1 MKYKDLE
8 KLFRDKLIQHS
19 EPVNVEEVWASV
31 ESELPS
37 RKRDLRFLIWLLPLL
52 MSAGVFTY
60 LYFSQMEDN
69 NKYYASAN
77 EPKLTN
83 NMIRTA
89 DSKMETNAT
98 DYANT
103 KGVASKNIESDL
115 ESILI
120 PQEQSVEP
128 SIRSTPVFSA
138 LAHKNILRSDSKPT
152 QESITGLAMNTAS
165 ELENRIEEFDTKV
178 EYRLLEHL
186 KSRSFLDG
194 IGQNLNPEMPEL
206 LSSQVF
212 QRFMHFAKTGVE
224 FGFLNSQFKGAWI
237 PDSGYGKIEGQH
249 NFSLFALL
257 GKRLGKSGIRIYSG
271 IQYTQHTSILN
282 FERTF
287 ENLEE
292 NNDVLVA
299 TFLHSDG
306 QESFEYGT
314 KIEKETIKRNYE
326 TNQLVQSWEIPIWL
340 EYPILSSKKIDF
352 LVQTGVQAV
361 VSRSFEGY
369 LPNHEAQEPEDHHLV
384 QKSADSDGFGYGLRG
399 GFSLSYKMTG
409 RMNMDLS
416 PSFIWYADQ
425 ELGEENLKYGATVA
439 GVNLAFSYKF

>member
-1 MKYKDLE
+1 
-8 KLFRDKLIQHS
+8 
-19 EPVNVEEVWASV
+19 
-31 ESELPS
+31 
-37 RKRDLRFLIWLLPLL
+37 
-52 MSAGVFTY
+52 
-60 LYFSQMEDN
+60 
-69 NKYYASAN
+69 
-77 EPKLTN
+77 
-83 NMIRTA
+83 
-89 DSKMETNAT
+89 
-98 DYANT
+98 
-103 KGVASKNIESDL
+103 
-115 ESILI
+115 
-120 PQEQSVEP
+120 
-128 SIRSTPVFSA
+128 
-138 LAHKNILRSDSKPT
+138 
-152 QESITGLAMNTAS
+152 
-165 ELENRIEEFDTKV
+165 
-178 EYRLLEHL
+178 
-186 KSRSFLDG
+186 LDG